1 MLPTMRSLTAQRRAV
16 PRGESHSTRLRL
28 PLGCSALDADLIVTP
43 LTRDDRRRSE
53 RDTIQ

>member
-1 MLPTMRSLTAQRRAV
+1 MLPMVRSLTAQRRAV
-16 PRGESHSTRLRL
+16 PRRESHSTRLRL
-28 PLGCSALDADLIVTP
+28 PLGCSALDADPIVTP